1 MGFYCHYF
9 TPSWLSTTHQTHSL
23 TLLFCK
29 TFDNGSPVCNN
40 GSKGPKQ
47 NKKPIKWLKIYMKNQ
62 KLDYISLAN
71 SWENLKQ
78 GRGRC
83 AFQKKKK
90 EKNELVMVGV
100 TCNPSTL
107 DQRQGQVE
115 LCEFKAS
122 LLYRMSF
129 RTARAMERI
138 LGERKTERGRGGR
151 EGEWRL
157 LTNWLR
163 CFKWL
168 SYTGH
173 LDSMSQNRRHRLCK
187 CKSSLKKTEEN

>member
-83 AFQKKKK
+83 AFQKKKRK
-90 EKNELVMVGV
+90 KMNWLWLGSPV
-100 TCNPSTL
+100 TPAL
-107 DQRQGQVE
+107 W
-115 LCEFKAS
+115 
-122 LLYRMSF
+122 
-129 RTARAMERI
+129 I
-138 LGERKTERGRGGR
+138 RGRGRWSSVSSRPACSTGWVSGQPGLWKESLER
-151 EGEWRL
+151 EKQRGGGEGERENEDCL
-157 LTNWLR
+157 QIG
-163 CFKWL
+163 CVVL
-168 SYTGH
+168 SGSHTLG
-173 LDSMSQNRRHRLCK
+173 
-187 CKSSLKKTEEN
+187 T